1 MTRMLDALRQIDD
14 HSVFP
19 IPLAGDVPALAP
31 AIVIAP
37 AIPEESCSPTA
48 DPEPDPAPVTTDVGA
63 KKCPE
68 PLPEAN
74 VEAPEDVCPEKVP
87 DTFSPSTFS
96 RSEPD
101 AWDCPPEWSAVA
113 EKILEDF
120 PPGRPG
126 VLWFASPEP
135 ASHVAPA
142 VASLAAALACQVTGE
157 ILAVDGN
164 LRPPGLLLGHE
175 EALTPDAARW
185 GAALSELRRAYQL
198 VLIDGSAADDFETG
212 QAVRLADAVYLVIV
226 LGRTG
231 RRAAR
236 QAVAAL
242 RAAGGRVLG
251 CIVIPAIE

>member
-19 IPLAGDVPALAP
+19 IPLAGDVPVVAQAIVTAP
-31 AIVIAP
+31 AIR
-37 AIPEESCSPTA
+37 EEPCS
-48 DPEPDPAPVTTDVGA
+48 
-63 KKCPE
+63 
-68 PLPEAN
+68 
-74 VEAPEDVCPEKVP
+74 
-87 DTFSPSTFS
+87 
-96 RSEPD
+96 
-101 AWDCPPEWSAVA
+101 PEWSAVA

-126 VLWFASPEP
+126 VLWFTSPEP
-135 ASHVAPA
+135 AGHVAPA

-157 ILAVDGN
+157 VLAVDRR
-164 LRPPGLLLGHE
+164 LRPLGQVLGHE

-198 VLIDGSAADDFETG
+198 VLIDGSAAGDSETD
-212 QAVRLADAVYLVIV
+212 QAVRLADAVYLVIA

-231 RRAAR
+231 RRAAQ

-251 CIVIPAIE
+251 CIVVRAIEQP